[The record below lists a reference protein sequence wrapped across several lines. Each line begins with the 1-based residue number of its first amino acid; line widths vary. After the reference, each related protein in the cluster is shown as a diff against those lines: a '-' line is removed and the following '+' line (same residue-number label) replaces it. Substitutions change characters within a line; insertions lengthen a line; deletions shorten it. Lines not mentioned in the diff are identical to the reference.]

1 MLTCW
6 YLAGITSILLAVNTE
21 ASKSFCV
28 LLYGAETW
36 RTTDMKR
43 IQTFTNSCSCCSGED
58 PKVGPATQAC
68 NKNRKV
74 CPLMESRKQKGTEAD
89 QETPDTLTWWQ
100 IWGLTGLTRGQLET
114 LAQAWLSLEPL
125 LVGCV
130 QSGATGNWPDWHV
143 GHFPLTSCSG
153 QLKNQEG
160 IWDKAKYL
168 ITHSLKLALNH
179 IPTCVSLSG

>member
-43 IQTFTNSCSCCSGED
+43 IQTLTNSCSCCSGED

-68 NKNRKV
+68 NKNRKM
-74 CPLMESRKQKGTEAD
+74 CPLMDSRKQKGTEAD

-100 IWGLTGLTRGQLET
+100 TWGLTGLTRGQLET
-114 LAQAWLSLEPL
+114 LAQARLSLEPL

-168 ITHSLKLALNH
+168 ITH
-179 IPTCVSLSG
+179 